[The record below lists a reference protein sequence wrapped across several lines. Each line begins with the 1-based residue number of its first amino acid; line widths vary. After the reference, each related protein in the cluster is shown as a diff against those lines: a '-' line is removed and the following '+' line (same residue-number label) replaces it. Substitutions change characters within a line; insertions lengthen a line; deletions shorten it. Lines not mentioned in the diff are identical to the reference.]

1 MEMNRPSIGFVAS
14 DNSSDGMEAVRRLF
28 SPEFRNRLDA
38 IIQFA
43 PLDARTIERVVN
55 KLLVEAEMQ
64 LEQNGVSLIVNEAA
78 RNWIAAKGYDPKM
91 GARPM
96 ARVIQEHVK
105 RPLAE
110 ELLFGKLSNGGQA
123 LVTLAAD
130 GSGLAIE
137 YVPAPEPEVHA

>member
-1 MEMNRPSIGFVAS
+1 
-14 DNSSDGMEAVRRLF
+14 
-28 SPEFRNRLDA
+28 
-38 IIQFA
+38 
-43 PLDARTIERVVN
+43 
-55 KLLVEAEMQ
+55 
-64 LEQNGVSLIVNEAA
+64 
-78 RNWIAAKGYDPKM
+78 M

-123 LVTLAAD
+123 LVRLAAD

>member
-1 MEMNRPSIGFVAS
+1 
-14 DNSSDGMEAVRRLF
+14 
-28 SPEFRNRLDA
+28 
-38 IIQFA
+38 
-43 PLDARTIERVVN
+43 
-55 KLLVEAEMQ
+55 
-64 LEQNGVSLIVNEAA
+64 
-78 RNWIAAKGYDPKM
+78 
-91 GARPM
+91 
-96 ARVIQEHVK
+96 VIQEHVK